1 MQADK
6 RDAGYLWDMREALSD
21 CLKFVQSS
29 TYDDFCGN
37 AMMHAAVERRLEILG
52 EAGGHVSK
60 EFQLA
65 HSEIP
70 WKEITGIRVILAH
83 RYGEVNLEEL
93 WRTVTKDLPNLL
105 PKLDA
110 LIPTR

>member
-1 MQADK
+1 MQAER
-6 RDAGYLWDMREALSD
+6 RDAGYLWDMREALRD
-21 CLKFVQSS
+21 CLKFVESA

-37 AMMHAAVERRLEILG
+37 AMMHSAVERRLEVLG
-52 EAGGHVSK
+52 EAASHVSK
-60 EFQLA
+60 DFQLA

-93 WRTVTKDLPNLL
+93 WRTVTEDLPNLL
-105 PKLDA
+105 LKLDV
-110 LIPTR
+110 LIPSA